1 MNNQLSRNL
10 QRLMNEKRKRNG
22 NKKQS
27 LNRVN
32 NTKKKK
38 I

>member
-1 MNNQLSRNL
+1 MNNQLSKNL
-10 QRLMNEKRKRNG
+10 QRLTNKKRNEN

-32 NTKKKK
+32 NTKKN
-38 I
+38 

>member
-10 QRLMNEKRKRNG
+10 QRRMNEKGKRNG

-27 LNRVN
+27 LNTLN